1 MGDPKNEQ
9 RREERCVVRL
19 PVDLMRGKQR
29 VTLVTENVSFRGL
42 FVRTERPSPERR
54 LVQIEMLV
62 PPMDRRVSLHATVV
76 HVVLPGTVRTAGMGL
91 QLMGQAGE
99 QLERWE
105 QFVRHVTPRPKRSRR
120 GVPAAD
126 SASLTDPSRRRFERY
141 KGELRLRVD
150 DVDDLGAFVADS
162 ITAEGLLVATTFALP
177 IGVGQKVEV
186 IHPQTGET
194 FALNCV
200 VREHDRRG
208 VDVTFERL
216 DAARREAFLEFVRND
231 VPALSATVE
240 YVDES
245 VVDQWEEEEPTDV
258 RPLPKS

>member
-62 PPMDRRVSLHATVV
+62 PPVDRRVSLHATVV

-105 QFVRHVTPRPKRSRR
+105 QFVRHVMPRPRPSRR
-120 GVPAAD
+120 VPVAD
-126 SASLTDPSRRRFERY
+126 KASLTDPSRRRFERY

-177 IGVGQKVEV
+177 VGVGQRVEI